1 MKILNASLLDK
12 EEITKIS
19 PLFAEWISEE
29 SSGTLANMLSQSPK
43 ELTEQMKK
51 GLTVVAIND
60 IDYLGHATVWT
71 YKSKDWAEVGSFIVH
86 PLYRK
91 KGIGKKVIS
100 EIVKEFSKRYRLIT
114 TVKTV
119 AAKKAFVDNNFQ
131 EKSFGSINQR
141 LIEECC
147 PCYNPPTRCPK
158 RDINCRLLV
167 YDGT

>member
-91 KGIGKKVIS
+91 KG
-100 EIVKEFSKRYRLIT
+100 YW
-114 TVKTV
+114 
-119 AAKKAFVDNNFQ
+119 
-131 EKSFGSINQR
+131 
-141 LIEECC
+141 
-147 PCYNPPTRCPK
+147 
-158 RDINCRLLV
+158 
-167 YDGT
+167 